1 MKKVNILFSL
11 IVFFFFLSSEKSEKE
26 DELFRDIGDQLE
38 IQFLKHGELY
48 IKNKNFLLKKIEI
61 ELANKEI
68 EKKTELMYR
77 SFMKEDRGMLFILD
91 KKEKIQKMNMK
102 NMRIPLDI
110 VYIDHFNIVIFV
122 NKYVSPMR
130 NIEVINNPSVKYI
143 LEINAGMSEKW
154 GIKKGI
160 TKVFFKT
167 YTYKKI

>member
-1 MKKVNILFSL
+1 MKKVKILFSM

-26 DELFRDIGDQLE
+26 DDLFGNIGDQLE

-48 IKNKNFLLKKIEI
+48 MKNKNFFLKKIEI

-68 EKKTELMYR
+68 EKKNGLTYR

-110 VYIDHFNIVIFV
+110 IYIDHFNTVIFV

-130 NIEVINNPSVKYI
+130 NIEVINKPSVKYI
-143 LEINAGMSEKW
+143 LEINAGMSDKW

-160 TKVFFKT
+160 TKVFF
-167 YTYKKI
+167 